1 MAKAKKLPSGNW
13 RVLVFSHKDNTGKRI
28 YESFTAPTKQEAEMK
43 AAKFAADKDRKRE
56 NDLTVHEAVTQYINA
71 NEAVLS
77 PSTIAG
83 YLQDLKR
90 MQPIKD
96 KRIRK
101 ITSNDI
107 QLFIS
112 ELSKNYSAKT
122 VKNTYG
128 TLHRVL
134 LYFNPE
140 LHLVINL
147 PKQSKKQK
155 YAPSDDTVRILFNH
169 APRKL
174 QLAIALAA
182 FHSFRRGEISALKYK
197 DLQGNR
203 LHVHADLVQDK
214 NNNWIYKDY
223 PKTERSDRIAIL
235 PDFLVDFIG
244 EGNPDDYI
252 VGWMPGTI
260 SKRFYDL
267 KKELNIEV
275 RFHDLRHYF
284 ASVAAGILQIP
295 DIYTASFGGWELNG
309 SAMKNLY
316 QNKITDYEEEYS
328 QRLNDYFYK
337 KHNPGVNS
345 PGERKMKK

>member
-13 RVLVFSHKDNTGKRI
+13 RVLVYSHTDPNGKRV

-43 AAKFAADKDRKRE
+43 AAKFANDKDRHRVD
-56 NDLTVHEAVTQYINA
+56 DLTVEEAVKQYIDA

-77 PSTIAG
+77 PATIAG
-83 YLQDLKR
+83 YLTDLKR
-90 MQPIKD
+90 MQPIFN

-101 ITSNDI
+101 INSNDL
-107 QLFIS
+107 QVFVS
-112 ELSKNYSAKT
+112 ELASKYSAKT

-134 LYFNPE
+134 VYFNPDV
-140 LHLVINL
+140 HFNVNL
-147 PKQSKKQK
+147 PKQSKKRK
-155 YAPSDDTVRILFNH
+155 YAPTNETVRTLFDN

-182 FHSFRRGEISALKYK
+182 YHSFRRGEISALKFK
-197 DLQGNR
+197 DLEGNK

-214 NNNWIYKDY
+214 DNIWIYKEY
-223 PKTERSDRIAIL
+223 PKTERSDRFATL
-235 PDFLVDFIG
+235 PDFLINFIG

-267 KKELNIEV
+267 KKELGIEV
-275 RFHDLRHYF
+275 RFHDLRHYY
-284 ASVAAGILQIP
+284 ASVGAGILGIP
-295 DIYTASFGGWELNG
+295 DSYLADFGGWEPNG
-309 SAMKNLY
+309 TVMKNVY
-316 QNKITDYEEEYS
+316 QNKIVSIEDEYIKKM
-328 QRLNDYFYK
+328 NDYFYGDATQ
-337 KHNPGVNS
+337 NAT
-345 PGERKMKK
+345 